1 MRHINWVRV
10 FIGGI
15 VAGLI
20 IDVVQ
25 WLLNGVFLGP
35 DWREAMQTLGRPI
48 HESAGSMIFYILLG
62 FAYGIMATWMYA
74 AIRPR
79 FGAGAT
85 TALYAGLGVWSL
97 GYFLPL
103 AMWMPMGLFPA
114 YLLAT
119 VMVIGLVEILIATEA
134 GAWVYREEDP
144 RIGTAAQALKRAA

>member
-1 MRHINWVRV
+1 MRHINWIRV

-25 WLLNGVFLGP
+25 WVLNGVFLGP
-35 DWREAMQTLGRPI
+35 DWLEAMQALGRPI

>member
-1 MRHINWVRV
+1 MRHINWIRV
-10 FIGGI
+10 FVGGI

-25 WLLNGVFLGP
+25 WVSMACSSGLTGAALQ
-35 DWREAMQTLGRPI
+35 ALGRPI

-62 FAYGIMATWMYA
+62 FAYGIMATWTYA

-79 FGAGAT
+79 LERVPQRSRCWTRRMVAGI
-85 TALYAGLGVWSL
+85 LSPAGDVDAHGR
-97 GYFLPL
+97 
-103 AMWMPMGLFPA
+103 FPA

-134 GAWVYREEDP
+134 GARVYREEDP
-144 RIGTAAQALKRAA
+144 RIRTAAQALKRAA

>member
-1 MRHINWVRV
+1 MRHINWMRV
-10 FIGGI
+10 CIGGI

-20 IDVVQ
+20 IDVAQ
-25 WLLNGVFLGP
+25 WLLNGVILGP
-35 DWREAMQTLGRPI
+35 DWLEAMQALGRPI

-62 FAYGIMATWMYA
+62 FGYGIMATWMYA

-85 TALYAGLGVWSL
+85 TALYAGLSVWLL

-103 AMWMPMGLFPA
+103 AMWMPMGLFPT
-114 YLLAT
+114 YLMAT
-119 VMVIGLVEILIATEA
+119 VMVVGLLEILIATEA

-144 RIGTAAQALKRAA
+144 LIGTVAQALKQAA

>member
-1 MRHINWVRV
+1 MRHINWIRV

-35 DWREAMQTLGRPI
+35 DWRETMQALGRPI

-79 FGAGAT
+79 FDR
-85 TALYAGLGVWSL
+85 VPQ
-97 GYFLPL
+97 PL
-103 AMWMPMGLFPA
+103 SMPDLA
-114 YLLAT
+114 YGRWETFCRWRCGCPWACFRHT
-119 VMVIGLVEILIATEA
+119 S
-134 GAWVYREEDP
+134 WP
-144 RIGTAAQALKRAA
+144 PSW

>member
-1 MRHINWVRV
+1 MRVL
-10 FIGGI
+10 IGGI

-20 IDVVQ
+20 IDVAQ

-35 DWREAMQTLGRPI
+35 DWREDMQALGRPI

-62 FAYGIMATWMYA
+62 FGYGIMAIWMYA

-103 AMWMPMGLFPA
+103 AMWLPMGLFPA
-114 YLLAT
+114 YLMAA
-119 VMVIGLVEILIATEA
+119 VMVIGLLEILIATEA
-134 GAWVYREEDP
+134 GAWMYREEDP
-144 RIGTAAQALKRAA
+144 LIGTAAQAVKQAA

>member
-20 IDVVQ
+20 IDVAQ

-35 DWREAMQTLGRPI
+35 DWRKAMQTLGRPI

-62 FAYGIMATWMYA
+62 LAYGIMATWMYA